1 MVRKSQ
7 NHTHHSS
14 FITHR
19 SSLFM
24 RSKKPKQNEYT
35 RPPATPSA
43 GAVRPSIA
51 RAASGRARE
60 QGVRGKEPRLGNTDS
75 FIDELKAD
83 IAAFFEI
90 NAESSFAQQ
99 QVMDHFGVDDRKMK
113 LIVHGLVGELTDEGR
128 LSRLADGTYQTND
141 EATTTLGT
149 VEHVNEKFAYVVPD
163 RKLGVAR
170 DKDDDVWVS
179 ADDMGGAIDGDKVR
193 LVKFSDGSR
202 GGVRRSG
209 RRQEGKIVQIVE
221 RGRTELVGT
230 IDVWAKYAYVQ
241 PDHKRIYEEIYV
253 PGDSI
258 GGAKQGEKVI
268 VRLTKYPEDVSG
280 KNTLEGEVITVLG
293 MAGQNNT
300 EMHAILAEFGLP
312 NDFPTGVE
320 ADAERIPTAIPK
332 SEIAKRRDFRP
343 IATFTIDPID
353 AKDFDDALS
362 IEYLDNG
369 NYEIGVHIADVTH
382 YVKPGS
388 ALEEEAYKR
397 ATSVYL
403 VDRVVPML
411 PEKLSNGLCSLRPN
425 EDKLTFSAVFEL
437 TPEAKIVKQWFGRT
451 VIHSDRR
458 FAYEEAQEIMDMGAG
473 DYVEELRL
481 MNALAHKL
489 RAERFRN
496 GAINFETPEVKFQLD
511 ENGFPIA
518 VKPKIR
524 KDAHKLIE
532 EFMLMANKLVAEFV
546 HEQARRGQENTMVY
560 RVHEGPDDDKLR
572 VFSDFAK
579 RLGYKL
585 NVSDPDNIS
594 GSMNAFMDQIQGRP
608 EENMLQQLAV
618 RTMSKARYST
628 EDLGHFGLAFRRYS
642 HFTSPIRRYPDMMAH
657 RLLQHYLDKGQSV
670 EAGPIEDQ
678 CKHASEREKA
688 AAEAERASIK
698 YKQVEFMSRMDPK
711 QVFEGVISGVTE
723 FGIFVEIPENS
734 CEGLVR
740 MSDLSS
746 DFFEFDKDN
755 YRIIGRRSKKMY
767 TFGDSVQVKVKETN
781 LARRSM
787 DFALVG
793 DSGKRAS
800 DADMNFSSSS
810 RDSGRGSSSRG
821 GSRTEKP
828 KAKAPGLVES
838 GRTKRREG
846 TAAKGEN
853 RRGGKGRR

>member
-1 MVRKSQ
+1 
-7 NHTHHSS
+7 
-14 FITHR
+14 
-19 SSLFM
+19 M
-24 RSKKPKQNEYT
+24 RSKKPKQNEYN
-35 RPPATPSA
+35 RPEAPSA

-90 NAESSFAQQ
+90 NTGPSHGDSAYAQQ
-99 QVMDHFGVDDRKMK
+99 QVMDHFGVGDRKTK
-113 LIVHGLVGELTDEGR
+113 LIIHGLVGELTDEGR
-128 LSRLADGTYQTND
+128 LTRLANGTYQAND
-141 EATTTLGT
+141 EAITTLGT
-149 VEHVNEKFAYVVPD
+149 VEHVNEKFAYVTPERVVGVSRD
-163 RKLGVAR
+163 R
-170 DKDDDVWVS
+170 DDDVWVS

-193 LVKFSDGSR
+193 LMKFS
-202 GGVRRSG
+202 GGIRRSG
-209 RRQEGKIVQIVE
+209 RGPAIRRQEGKIVQIVD

-253 PGDSI
+253 PGDKI

-268 VRLTKYPEDVSG
+268 VRLTKYPEDLSG

-332 SEIAKRRDFRP
+332 SEIAKRRDFRS
-343 IATFTIDPID
+343 ITTFTIDPID

-382 YVKPGS
+382 YVRPGS
-388 ALEEEAYKR
+388 ALEDEAYKR

-437 TPEAKIVKQWFGRT
+437 TPEAKIVKEWFGRT

-481 MNALAHKL
+481 MNGLAHKL

-511 ENGFPIA
+511 ENGIPIA
-518 VKPKIR
+518 VRPKIR

-532 EFMLMANKLVAEFV
+532 EFMLLANKLVAEFV
-546 HEQARRGQENTMVY
+546 HNQARRGQENTMVY

-628 EDLGHFGLAFRRYS
+628 EDLGHFGLSFRRYS
-642 HFTSPIRRYPDMMAH
+642 HFTSPIRRYPD
-657 RLLQHYLDKGQSV
+657 
-670 EAGPIEDQ
+670 
-678 CKHASEREKA
+678 
-688 AAEAERASIK
+688 
-698 YKQVEFMSRMDPK
+698 
-711 QVFEGVISGVTE
+711 
-723 FGIFVEIPENS
+723 
-734 CEGLVR
+734 
-740 MSDLSS
+740 
-746 DFFEFDKDN
+746 
-755 YRIIGRRSKKMY
+755 
-767 TFGDSVQVKVKETN
+767 
-781 LARRSM
+781 
-787 DFALVG
+787 
-793 DSGKRAS
+793 
-800 DADMNFSSSS
+800 
-810 RDSGRGSSSRG
+810 
-821 GSRTEKP
+821 
-828 KAKAPGLVES
+828 
-838 GRTKRREG
+838 
-846 TAAKGEN
+846 
-853 RRGGKGRR
+853 